1 MGDPISYADKPNRDF
16 SLSVKKLRTY
26 LQKIKKKTLSCTF
39 ERLCNPITGA
49 IVKFWTFSYLW

>member
-26 LQKIKKKTLSCTF
+26 LQKI
-39 ERLCNPITGA
+39 
-49 IVKFWTFSYLW
+49 